1 VDYRDLLKRYMRVIL
16 DREGV
21 DFLDG
26 QAMYVSAGIA
36 FSDEEWAE
44 LLRLAADARVE
55 SDIGPLR

>member
-1 VDYRDLLKRYMRVIL
+1 MH
-16 DREGV
+16 
-21 DFLDG
+21 
-26 QAMYVSAGIA
+26 VSAGIA